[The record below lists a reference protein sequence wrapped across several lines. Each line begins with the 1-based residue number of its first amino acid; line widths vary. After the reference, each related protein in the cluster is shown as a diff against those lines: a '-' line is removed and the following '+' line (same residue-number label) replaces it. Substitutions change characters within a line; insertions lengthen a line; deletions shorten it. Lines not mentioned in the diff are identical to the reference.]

1 MSDSRRSFESIVTSM
16 VNGVESVIYLLVALF
31 LVIMAFATFFIVAM
45 DLADLTTGTM
55 SIDIIY
61 TSLNDLL
68 VVMIIAE
75 LIQTVAVFIRS
86 HRLDLR
92 LIIIAGLTAM
102 IRRVLVFGVEK
113 IPVEEMAVTGLLLVI
128 LVAAVYLL
136 SEHRH
141 DGAG

>member
-1 MSDSRRSFESIVTSM
+1 MSM

-31 LVIMAFATFFIVAM
+31 LVIMAFATFFIVAQ
-45 DLADLTTGTM
+45 DLAGLTTGTM
-55 SIDIIY
+55 SINVIY

-68 VVMIIAE
+68 VIMIIAE

-86 HRLDLR
+86 HQLDLR

-128 LVAAVYLL
+128 LVAAVYFL
-136 SEHRH
+136 SERKRDHPGDR
-141 DGAG
+141 G